1 MKFSDNII
9 REPLD
14 EVFVKRSE
22 VQMDA
27 REESNSNLVD
37 VQEYDVEAGVNL
49 YQVPVRD
56 VKIGESIY
64 DERGKFVAY
73 RSS

>member
-73 RSS
+73 RSN

>member
-22 VQMDA
+22 IQMDT

-73 RSS
+73 RSN